1 MMYGAEVWGCSR
13 HLESIEQVQL
23 RALRMFFGVGTLHPK
38 ASLLLKIQSLPVVW
52 EAKMRCVKFWLKV
65 VTSRLYEG
73 RILKKI
79 ARQAVECGKG
89 VWIGN
94 MAKCVGDFGWQSVG
108 GDAIADL
115 TDSEIGA
122 MLSSAACMEEGEEY
136 ADEGSGGETKAEDDE
151 RNCKP

>member
-23 RALRMFFGVGTLHPK
+23 RALRMFFGVSTLHPK
-38 ASLLLKIQSLPVVW
+38 ASLLLEIQSLPVVW
-52 EAKMRCVKFWLKV
+52 EAKMRCVKLWLKV
-65 VTSRLYEG
+65 LTSRLYEG

-79 ARQAVECGKG
+79 ARQAMECGKG

-94 MAKCVGDFGWQSVG
+94 MAKCVG

-115 TDSEIGA
+115 TDSEINW
-122 MLSSAACMEEGEEY
+122 SY
-136 ADEGSGGETKAEDDE
+136 VV
-151 RNCKP
+151 